1 MADVSNPGLSVADVL
16 ALIASTSSTS
26 FVSTTPMTINDLL
39 TNYPA
44 QASRAGQYARVSNLF
59 NGASAVAS
67 TGVDEIVRCRYD
79 ATQGL
84 YRWVPQRE
92 AYNISMPATN
102 GTASLVPLVTPPTIR
117 FNGTLA
123 GNLTITPSA
132 TNAYVGQRF
141 TVIQNSVLGLFVTSI
156 TGLLGS
162 NITLLGGATQDLEYT
177 ASGWVKGNP

>member
-1 MADVSNPGLSVADVL
+1 MADVNTPGLSSQDVL
-16 ALIASTSSTS
+16 ALIASTSATS

-79 ATQGL
+79 AANAV

-102 GTASLVPLVTPPTIR
+102 GTASLLPLVTPPTIR
-117 FNGTLA
+117 FTGTLVGA
-123 GNLTITPSA
+123 LTVTPSA
-132 TNAYVGQRF
+132 TNAYIGQRF
-141 TVIQNSVLGLFVTSI
+141 TVIQNSTLGVFATTI
-156 TGLLGS
+156 TGLIGS
-162 NITLLGGATQDLEYT
+162 NLTLLGGATQDLEYT
-177 ASGWVKGNP
+177 ANGWVKGNP